1 MTEKEKFFLP
11 VEFQLVNVEGM
22 MEIKNPYLAN
32 TTKKIVSGRDHL
44 CLVHSVGKSIVP

>member
-1 MTEKEKFFLP
+1 MTEKEKFFLS

-32 TTKKIVSGRDHL
+32 TTIITVSGKDHL
-44 CLVHSVGKSIVP
+44 CMVNSVGKSIFP